1 MQATARRLSVVSST
15 SCARRRLI
23 RDVRPTRNR
32 QVSAYVHALLSWD
45 DALTTLAHW
54 IRGFATVTGP
64 HQLSFDTVVQI
75 MASVSG
81 GFQTLPPALLNRDAA
96 FIDSALDR
104 CRERPSEVI
113 VIPDCG
119 MTSRLPLRL
128 PLTELIQFVGEFD
141 YDSGTHKFGLLDG
154 ASDIFFGFDTGDM
167 LFVDHDE
174 RIWFTPALPTVT

>member
-1 MQATARRLSVVSST
+1 M
-15 SCARRRLI
+15 
-23 RDVRPTRNR
+23 P
-32 QVSAYVHALLSWD
+32 AYAHALLSWD
-45 DALTTLAHW
+45 EALTMLAHW
-54 IRGFATVTGP
+54 IPGFATVTGP
-64 HQLSFDTVVQI
+64 HQLSFDTVAQI

-81 GFQTLPPALLNRDAA
+81 GFQSLAPAQLDSDAA

-119 MTSRLPLRL
+119 MTSRMPLRL
-128 PLTELIQFVGEFD
+128 PLTELVQFVAEFD
-141 YDSGTHKFGLLDG
+141 YDSGTHQFGLLDG

-174 RIWFTPALPTVT
+174 RIWFTPAQPIAT